1 MGIRSLAILD
11 RDGTI
16 VEGVAA
22 ADGHMSSAFSPDR
35 LRFIPHA
42 VAGLRLLQ
50 DAGFVLAIATNQPGA
65 AKGQA
70 TRDDIART
78 NDALVAM
85 LAADGIAIA
94 HLEVCLHHPTG
105 GPGGEAVLVGPCDC
119 RKPQP
124 GMLLALLART
134 GADRASTWMI
144 GDSLVDVEA
153 GKAAGVRT
161 AQLGPGVT
169 LVDVAQQI
177 LRNRE

>member
-78 NDALVAM
+78 NDAL
-85 LAADGIAIA
+85 
-94 HLEVCLHHPTG
+94 
-105 GPGGEAVLVGPCDC
+105 
-119 RKPQP
+119 
-124 GMLLALLART
+124 LART